1 MERVAPLTDRPTMP
15 VRHTHSQNG
24 GRPPAAS
31 ALMPVLVLA
40 AAFALGVVVARVLD
54 WRTHAH
60 PDR

>member
-1 MERVAPLTDRPTMP
+1 VTNVNEIVDRATEQLSPP
-15 VRHTHSQNG
+15 SQNG